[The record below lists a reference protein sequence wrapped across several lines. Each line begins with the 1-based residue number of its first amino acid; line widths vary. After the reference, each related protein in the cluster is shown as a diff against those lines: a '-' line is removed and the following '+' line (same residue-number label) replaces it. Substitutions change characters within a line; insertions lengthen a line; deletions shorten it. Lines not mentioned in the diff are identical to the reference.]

1 MLDLKGHITLLH
13 LEGDYPPVPPS
24 ITTSLTDVG
33 IAHTGPPDLSRLK
46 RIRLVGKG
54 NGKDL
59 AFVISRLIGRG
70 LQEKWFSGHP
80 YAIVP
85 GGLNGVSTALRNLKE
100 GKADA
105 VEYVANPEDTT

>member
-1 MLDLKGHITLLH
+1 MLDLKGHITLMH
-13 LEGDYPPVPPS
+13 PEGDYTPVPLS
-24 ITTSLTDVG
+24 ITTSLTYVG
-33 IAHTGPPDLSRLK
+33 IARTGPPDLSRLK
-46 RIRLVGKG
+46 GIRHVAKV

-59 AFVISRLIGRG
+59 VFVISRLIGRR

-80 YAIVP
+80 YEIVP

-105 VEYVANPEDTT
+105 VKYVFNPEGTI